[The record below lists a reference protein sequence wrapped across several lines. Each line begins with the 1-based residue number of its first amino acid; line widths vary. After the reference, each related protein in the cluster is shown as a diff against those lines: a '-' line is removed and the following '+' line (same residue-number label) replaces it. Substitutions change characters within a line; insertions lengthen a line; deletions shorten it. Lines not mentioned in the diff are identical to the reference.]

1 MICFS
6 SKFDKLKSHF
16 VIFILNE
23 KHYKKEN
30 AMKQA
35 VLWALLFFCFLI
47 VFNICF
53 FTKQSFADETIKVM
67 TFNLRYG
74 TAMDGPNHWN
84 KRKDI
89 LVEVIK
95 HYDPDLL
102 GTQECLDFQ
111 AKYIAEQIPSYSYVG
126 RGREKDGSS
135 EQTTVFYKKDLWEI
149 LDTKYFWISETPE
162 EAGSKSWD
170 TVCTRIVTWLKL
182 KHRASGKEILFINTH
197 LDHKGEIAR
206 QKGAEIICERIKTES
221 ENLPIIITA
230 DFNAV
235 AEKSETWKIFM
246 NNGFYDSWLKAD
258 EKIGPLTTWC
268 GFKDP
273 NPNSDY
279 RIDWIL
285 YRGPFHPLKCET
297 VVYNKDGRYP
307 SDHFP
312 VITVFKSGL

>member
-1 MICFS
+1 
-6 SKFDKLKSHF
+6 
-16 VIFILNE
+16 
-23 KHYKKEN
+23 
-30 AMKQA
+30 MKQTVFL
-35 VLWALLFFCFLI
+35 VLLTFSFLVI
-47 VFNICF
+47 SNICF
-53 FTKQSFADETIKVM
+53 FAEQGFAEETIKVM

-74 TAMDGPNHWN
+74 TAMDGPNHWD

-89 LVEVIK
+89 LVELIRN
-95 HYDPDLL
+95 YDPDLL

-111 AKYIAEQIPSYSYVG
+111 AKYIAEQIPSYLCVG
-126 RGREKDGSS
+126 KGREKDGSS
-135 EQTTVFYKKDLWEI
+135 EQTAVFYKKDLWEV

-162 EAGSKSWD
+162 EPGSKSWD

-182 KHRASGKEILFINTH
+182 KHKPSGKEILYINTH

-206 QKGAEIICERIKTES
+206 QKGAEIICERVKKEG
-221 ENLPIIITA
+221 ENLPVIITG

-235 AEKSETWKIFM
+235 GEKSEPWKIFM
-246 NNGFYDSWLKAD
+246 SNGFNDSWLKAD

-273 NPNSDY
+273 DSNSDY

-285 YRGPFHPLKCET
+285 YKGPYHPLRCET
-297 VVYNKDGRYP
+297 IVYNKNGKYP

-312 VITVFKSGL
+312 VITVFKWGS